1 MAREAYQEG
10 VEISR
15 SRCSC
20 DTCTAD
26 RARARDAAEAAI
38 LAADTGSEADMP
50 AYERA
55 CKAFDEA
62 DDVLAL
68 IGRKL
73 FEIEED
79 CAYEAQRRERA
90 DYWRAVL

>member
-1 MAREAYQEG
+1 MTTRPYLSDDLNELHAAQDAY
-10 VEISR
+10 
-15 SRCSC
+15 
-20 DTCTAD
+20 TAL
-26 RARARDAAEAAI
+26 RDAAEAAM
-38 LAADTGSEADMP
+38 LAADTGSDADIP

-62 DDVLAL
+62 DDVLVL

-90 DYWRAVL
+90 DYWRGVL